1 MKRSSLLTALYL
13 LLVFVSGAVVGGFGH
28 RLYTMNTVSAS
39 VASVSAPKKKSPEEL
54 RRKYVAELQTRL
66 GLANDQL
73 VKLNGILDTTHARF
87 TEERDRSKAGLKAIH
102 DDQVS
107 QVRSILGDS
116 QRVEYDKWRAEREKH
131 RREMQKPHPDQAS
144 KPGPGW

>member
-13 LLVFVSGAVVGGFGH
+13 LLVFVSGAVMGGFAH

-39 VASVSAPKKKSPEEL
+39 VATPKKSPEEF
-54 RRKYVAELQTRL
+54 RRKYVSELQTRL

-73 VKLNGILDTTHARF
+73 VKLNGILDTTHTRL
-87 TEERDRSKAGLKAIH
+87 TQERERSKTGLKAIH

-107 QVRSILGDS
+107 QVRSILSDS

-131 RREMQKPHPDQAS
+131 RQEMQKSHPDQAS
-144 KPGPGW
+144 KRAPGW